1 MFNLEIFLSGKQ
13 YFYNFEM
20 HSIMGAFLCMLA
32 KALPKSNLNI
42 SDLSGHYHRRNFCC
56 CLKWEIKQ
64 STKLDKMFGLNFFMT
79 DWYFLTF
86 VVQS

>member
-20 HSIMGAFLCMLA
+20 HSMIEEIFVVV
-32 KALPKSNLNI
+32 
-42 SDLSGHYHRRNFCC
+42 
-56 CLKWEIKQ
+56 WEIKQ
-64 STKLDKMFGLNFFMT
+64 STKLDKMFGFNFFMT

-86 VVQS
+86 VVQSEHLRQVEHKK

>member
-42 SDLSGHYHRRNFCC
+42 SDLSGTLSQKKFLLLFEMRN
-56 CLKWEIKQ
+56 KTKYEIR
-64 STKLDKMFGLNFFMT
+64 
-79 DWYFLTF
+79 
-86 VVQS
+86 